1 MQPVGKPGD
10 KLLRNGVDEMKT
22 ESVVIHKGGKEEK
35 YKICVEDYVISYL
48 KYETGTLELSEIFFY
63 GYREKNEKEYII
75 YGAGRDKHL
84 TIFDKYDLLDKITCR
99 LTQGGPVFM
108 VREKDKLYEVKG
120 YDIFY
125 YKNEEM
131 QNYLIDR
138 KQQNRTA
145 EKTEEETAEYMPL
158 KKRKTESAEYTPSG
172 KQNAK
177 TVEMPG
183 KHLHNT
189 MSLQLGI
196 IFVILIA
203 IVINSTNSYD
213 KMKQLNQSAQEVFF
227 AIENQEAEE
236 TASADGTQEELT
248 VEREISPENVDG
260 EIANLTFIEIGETA
274 ANEPQQQEEEK
285 EAEGILK
292 PAADEINEATAE
304 EAEHAQAEES
314 TAKEDAAQPAQA
326 EADSGE
332 EEPQGTEAL
341 SRSVTRYYEIERGD
355 TLYTI
360 SEEIYG
366 DTSKVKEICELNQIS
381 DPDNIRYGQKI
392 ILP

>member
-63 GYREKNEKEYII
+63 GYRERNEKEYII

-84 TIFDKYDLLDKITCR
+84 AIFDKYDLLDKITCH

-108 VREKDKLYEVKG
+108 VREKDGLYEVKG

-138 KQQNRTA
+138 KQQNRA
-145 EKTEEETAEYMPL
+145 VEKMEEKAAEYNLPI
-158 KKRKTESAEYTPSG
+158 KRGTKPTEYTPSG
-172 KQNAK
+172 KQKAK
-177 TVEMPG
+177 ITEMPG

-189 MSLQLGI
+189 MSLQLGV

-227 AIENQEAEE
+227 ALENQEAEE
-236 TASADGTQEELT
+236 TVSTDRTQEELT
-248 VEREISPENVDG
+248 DLPFV
-260 EIANLTFIEIGETA
+260 EIGEETA
-274 ANEPQQQEEEK
+274 ADEAQQQEEEK
-285 EAEGILK
+285 EPEGILK
-292 PAADEINEATAE
+292 PAAEETGKETAE
-304 EAEHAQAEES
+304 EAARAQRETGTADETETEQAQQEEGVTEREQAEM
-314 TAKEDAAQPAQA
+314 
-326 EADSGE
+326 DSGE